1 MAEATKFD
9 GEISRS
15 FVMYQVWK

>member
-9 GEISRS
+9 GRISRS

>member
-9 GEISRS
+9 GKISRS

>member
-9 GEISRS
+9 GKILRP